1 MSDSWLPHIR
11 TQYALI
17 LCERIDTKRLC
28 GKVLSSLTNIMQ
40 ADEAI
45 GFIDNIIS
53 YDFFLDLKVSVIAV
67 YIYHIRL
74 CMCILG
80 YSILYILCMLV

>member
-28 GKVLSSLTNIMQ
+28 GKILSSLTNIMQ
-40 ADEAI
+40 AEEAI

-53 YDFFLDLKVSVIAV
+53 YDFFLDLKVSVI
-67 YIYHIRL
+67 L
-74 CMCILG
+74 QCMYRI
-80 YSILYILCMLV
+80 V